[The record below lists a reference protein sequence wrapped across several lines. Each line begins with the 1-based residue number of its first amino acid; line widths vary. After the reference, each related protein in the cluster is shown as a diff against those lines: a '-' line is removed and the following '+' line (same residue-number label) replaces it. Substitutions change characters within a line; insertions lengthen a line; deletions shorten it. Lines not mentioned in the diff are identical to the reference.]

1 MSKPTDMGIENT
13 NNVGV
18 EKAHAQ
24 QREREG
30 SESDTI
36 IADGSGTVKH
46 PSGMTVDTHYAAQLR
61 PSRLTGRGLTFM
73 VSYQVCFE
81 YQADVRLLLLLEL
94 DLRCSDM
101 TKVSCLVF

>member
-1 MSKPTDMGIENT
+1 MESSPRLTLNIMSKPTDMGIENT

-24 QREREG
+24 QKEREG

-46 PSGMTVDTHYAAQLR
+46 SSGMTVDTHYAAQLR

-73 VSYQVCFE
+73 VS
-81 YQADVRLLLLLEL
+81 
-94 DLRCSDM
+94 
-101 TKVSCLVF
+101 TK

>member
-36 IADGSGTVKH
+36 IADGS
-46 PSGMTVDTHYAAQLR
+46 VDTHYAAQLR

>member
-1 MSKPTDMGIENT
+1 MSMENS

-18 EKAHAQ
+18 EKAQAQ

-46 PSGMTVDTHYAAQLR
+46 SSSGMTVDTHYAAQLR

-73 VSYQVCFE
+73 VSLQLCSRS
-81 YQADVRLLLLLEL
+81 RLMVGYFCCRYWVYVIRL
-94 DLRCSDM
+94 
-101 TKVSCLVF
+101 

>member
-1 MSKPTDMGIENT
+1 MGIENT

-30 SESDTI
+30 SDSDTI

-46 PSGMTVDTHYAAQLR
+46 SSGMTVDTHYAAQLR

-73 VSYQVCFE
+73 VSYQVCLSTRLMLGYFCCWNWI
-81 YQADVRLLLLLEL
+81 YVVRI
-94 DLRCSDM
+94 
-101 TKVSCLVF
+101 

>member
-1 MSKPTDMGIENT
+1 MGIENT

-18 EKAHAQ
+18 EKAHAIQ

-46 PSGMTVDTHYAAQLR
+46 SSGMTVDTHYAAQLR

-73 VSYQVCFE
+73 VGHQV
-81 YQADVRLLLLLEL
+81 LE
-94 DLRCSDM
+94 
-101 TKVSCLVF
+101 VG